1 MIDMTAEK
9 KLPKELCDLPL
20 TPMIDVVFLLNTF
33 FVGIQYRALAG
44 ELEARLPKTPGVV
57 SRLQQE
63 DELFD
68 NHIWVEVTPS
78 GPWTPK
84 TVTDPRTGRVTLA
97 GDMQPVLITVNGQ
110 PVGDFD
116 ALQYE
121 LSSKRMQLEA
131 EGKKPLVILEL
142 DARLMFQ
149 SVVSAVNAAK
159 KAKFP
164 SVSFTPPAGVPK
176 P

>member
-9 KLPKELCDLPL
+9 KLPRELCELPL

-33 FVGIQYRALAG
+33 FVGIHYRALAG
-44 ELEARLPKTPGVV
+44 ELEARLPRTPGVV
-57 SRLQQE
+57 SRVQPE

-68 NHIWVEVTPS
+68 NHIWVKVTLS
-78 GPWTPK
+78 GTWSQK
-84 TVTDPRTGRVTLA
+84 TATDPRTGRVTVA

-121 LSSKRMQLEA
+121 LSSKHLQLGG
-131 EGKKPLVILEL
+131 EGKKPMVILEL
-142 DARLMFQ
+142 DPRLMFQ
-149 SVVSAVNAAK
+149 NVVSTVNAAK
-159 KAKFP
+159 KAKFA
-164 SVSFTPPAGVPK
+164 SISFTPPAGVPK
-176 P
+176 E

>member
-33 FVGIQYRALAG
+33 FVGIHYRAIAG
-44 ELEARLPKTPGVV
+44 ELEARLPRTPGVV
-57 SRLQQE
+57 ARVQPE

-68 NHIWVEVTPS
+68 NHIWVKVTLP
-78 GPWTPK
+78 GPWSPK
-84 TVTDPRTGRVTLA
+84 TVTDPRTGRVTVA
-97 GDMQPVLITVNGQ
+97 DETQPVLIMVNGQ
-110 PVGDFD
+110 VVGDFD

-121 LSSKRMQLEA
+121 LSSKRLQLEA

-142 DARLMFQ
+142 DPRLMFQ
-149 SVVSAVNAAK
+149 SVVSSVNAAK
-159 KAKFP
+159 KAKFAN
-164 SVSFTPPAGVPK
+164 VSFTPPSGVPK
-176 P
+176 E